1 MQRFDPEHEPSS
13 LAHQATQLKPGAPLE
28 QGAPAAP
35 AALWLRVLSR
45 LPWSV
50 LYALTATIV
59 FIMRHAL
66 RFRVRVVRSNLRRC
80 FPDSSPAAIESML
93 NAFYAHLGQVAAEF
107 LKMATM
113 SADEMRRRVHV
124 TNAALVTAETDAG
137 RSVLLLGTH
146 LGNWEWALQGVTL
159 ASRVPIDAAYKPLHA
174 AGADREL
181 LKMRGRFGAR
191 LVAAKKIL
199 RVAARHRNEVHA
211 IALMADQMP
220 SSSAS
225 RQWLSF
231 LGCDTAFYP
240 GPAELGRMTG
250 YATFYVAMRRIRRG
264 YYEMSYQSVAA
275 AGESVEPEIF
285 TARYAQLLE
294 AQIRVDPAVWMWAH
308 RRWKL
313 ARPGASAVAGA

>member
-1 MQRFDPEHEPSS
+1 
-13 LAHQATQLKPGAPLE
+13 LE
-28 QGAPAAP
+28 QAEPAAP

-45 LPWSV
+45 LPWGV
-50 LYALTATIV
+50 LYALTAAIV

-66 RFRVRVVRSNLRRC
+66 RFRLQVVRSNLRRC
-80 FPDSSPAAIESML
+80 FPDSSPAVIESMVD
-93 NAFYAHLGQVAAEF
+93 AFYAHLGQVAAEF
-107 LKMATM
+107 FKMATM
-113 SADEMRRRVHV
+113 SADEMRRRVHI

-137 RSVLLLGTH
+137 RSVLLLGSH
-146 LGNWEWALQGVTL
+146 LGNWEWSLQGVTL
-159 ASRVPIDAAYKPLHA
+159 VSRVPIDAAYKPLHA

-181 LKMRGRFGAR
+181 LKLRGRFGAH

-199 RVAARHRNEVHA
+199 RVAARHRNQVHA

-225 RQWLSF
+225 RQWLTF

-250 YATFYVAMRRIRRG
+250 YATFFVAMRRIRRG
-264 YYEMSYQSVAA
+264 YYEMTYQSVAA
-275 AGESVEPEIF
+275 AGERVEPEVF
-285 TARYAQLLE
+285 TARYARLLE
-294 AQIRVDPAVWMWAH
+294 AQILVEPAIWMWAH